1 MWNGRIKAVTKAMFG
16 AGGPGGGDDGT
27 MTRLIEGSRKARR
40 TDPDAVIRK
49 FTGWVYV
56 CAGRNAAT
64 VANQELRLFTV
75 GGVSDDAKRWY
86 NAKAISKPHLKYLR
100 SSTRHKGLPEES
112 VELLEHPA
120 LELLRLANPKEL
132 GFTLR
137 EVTTLH
143 QELIGNAYWYL
154 EPFTDPVRAG
164 QPQAIWP
171 LLPNLVKIITDPKG
185 TAVVGY
191 LYGKDPRTQIAYTA
205 DEIIH
210 FRYPNPTDSLYGL
223 GPAQAGIMAIHRKES
238 MDEYRAAMYD
248 NNCRPD
254 FAVTVPQDTDP
265 EDIKALYT
273 QWDKRFKVRGTQFK
287 KLGRPWIAT
296 EGMKITTLSF
306 KPNQMQDIPQAKL
319 DRDEIYQLFG
329 NPVTMGEISKSRAEA
344 EAGEFAYMK
353 HAIHPR
359 LTRFVQQLN
368 ESLAPRFDTRLFFA
382 IDDPVP
388 ENTVAK
394 RLDVDMMLT
403 QGLITINEGRRIMNL
418 ETIEGGD
425 VIAAT
430 AAAALARVGGGEPEK
445 AASFLCQRNAARA
458 GVPVSDVPDS

>member
-1 MWNGRIKAVTKAMFG
+1 MFNRIKAIFGGG
-16 AGGPGGGDDGT
+16 AGGVTADNIL
-27 MTRLIEGSRKARR
+27 RLVEGSRTARR

-56 CAGRNAAT
+56 CASRNAAT

-75 GGVSDDAKRWY
+75 GGVSEQAQRWY
-86 NAKAISKPHLKYLR
+86 GAKAIEPAQLKYLR
-100 SSTRHKGLPEES
+100 RTTRHKALPEES
-112 VELLEHPA
+112 VELLDHPA
-120 LELLRLANPKEL
+120 LDLLRLANPKEL

-154 EPFTDPVRAG
+154 EPFTDAVRKG

-171 LLPNLVKIITDPKG
+171 LLPNMVKIVTNPKG
-185 TAVVGY
+185 TEVVGY
-191 LYGKDPRTQIAYTA
+191 LYGTDPRTQIAYSA
-205 DEIIH
+205 DEVIH

-223 GPAQAGIMAIHRKES
+223 GPAQAGIMAINRKES

-254 FAVTVPQDTDP
+254 FVVTVPEDTDP
-265 EDIKALYT
+265 DNIKTLYAE
-273 QWDKRFKVRGTQFK
+273 WDKRFKVRGKQFG
-287 KLGRPWIAT
+287 KLGRPWI
-296 EGMKITTLSF
+296 TTSDKAIQMLSF
-306 KPNQMQDIPQAKL
+306 PPSQMQDIPQAKL
-319 DRDEIYQLFG
+319 DRDETYQIFG

-353 HAIHPR
+353 HTIHPR

-368 ESLAPRFDTRLFFA
+368 ESLAPRYDARLFFA

-388 ENTVAK
+388 ENNEAN
-394 RLDVDMMLT
+394 RLNVEMLMR
-403 QGLITINEGRRIMNL
+403 QRLITVNEGRRSMGFDAID
-418 ETIEGGD
+418 GGD
-425 VIAAT
+425 ELPVSEPAMALT
-430 AAAALARVGGGEPEK
+430 AGGGELPAK
-445 AASFLCQRNAARA
+445 AATFQHERYAAR
-458 GVPVSDVPDS
+458 G